1 MEQIGG
7 ILALSHLGKEKI
19 NELAFALLEADPMII
34 DVMISTFTGT
44 PHMGVDT
51 PPVNLHHLLVK
62 DRPNTELTGDQES
75 DVYIVFI
82 SRGPI
87 TLLQTLLYG
96 EFYPAF
102 QVALQRSSP
111 FPLLVRRLLRIITR
125 EVEGTKDA
133 MAVSFHCKGVLDIS
147 CDGIVINKLTR
158 ATEDIMARH
167 TRFFST
173 PISKAMGKEVLDKTE
188 GLNDANEI
196 ITTMKEIFRKI

>member
-7 ILALSHLGKEKI
+7 ILALSHLGKEKL

-51 PPVNLHHLLVK
+51 PSVNLLHLLVK
-62 DRPNTELTGDQES
+62 DRLNKELTGDQES
-75 DVYIVFI
+75 DAYIAFI

-102 QVALQRSSP
+102 QVALQKSSL

-133 MAVSFHCKGVLDIS
+133 MTVSFHCKGVLDIS
-147 CDGIVINKLTR
+147 TSSSVLQKILSQGI
-158 ATEDIMARH
+158 
-167 TRFFST
+167 
-173 PISKAMGKEVLDKTE
+173 LDSF
-188 GLNDANEI
+188 LPQYQ
-196 ITTMKEIFRKI
+196 R

>member
-7 ILALSHLGKEKI
+7 ILALSHLGKEKL

-102 QVALQRSSP
+102 QVALQRSSL
-111 FPLLVRRLLRIITR
+111 FPLLVRRL
-125 EVEGTKDA
+125 
-133 MAVSFHCKGVLDIS
+133 SFACP
-147 CDGIVINKLTR
+147 T
-158 ATEDIMARH
+158 ATSHYHA
-167 TRFFST
+167 
-173 PISKAMGKEVLDKTE
+173 
-188 GLNDANEI
+188 
-196 ITTMKEIFRKI
+196 

>member
-7 ILALSHLGKEKI
+7 TLALSHLGKEKL

-51 PPVNLHHLLVK
+51 PPVNPLHLLVK
-62 DRPNTELTGDQES
+62 DRPVLELTGDQES
-75 DVYIVFI
+75 DAYIAFI

-102 QVALQRSSP
+102 QVALQRSSL

-133 MAVSFHCKGVLDIS
+133 MTVSFHCKGVLDIL

-158 ATEDIMARH
+158 VTGDIARN

-173 PISKAMGKEVLDKTE
+173 PISKAMGKELLDKTE